1 MKFEVRHA
9 FEQSADTVFR
19 MYTDRAFFDRKYQE
33 VEALECELLEEQKSA
48 ARFLVKYRLVMKSD
62 APLPE
67 VAKKIMGDTV
77 KMTQQD
83 SWDLNKRV
91 GRLDIEIKGAPIKLH
106 ADMKLL
112 DENGKG
118 VNVQSWTI
126 TCNIP
131 LVGGRIEAAI
141 AEDIKA
147 KANRDLVASRKIILD
162 YAK

>member
-1 MKFEVRHA
+1 MKFEERHS
-9 FEQSADTVFR
+9 FEQPAATVMK
-19 MYTDRAFFDRKYQE
+19 MYSDRAFFDRKYRE
-33 VEALECELLEEQKSA
+33 VGALECELLDEQSA
-48 ARFLVKYRLVMKSD
+48 AGRFSVRYRLAMKSD

-67 VAKKIMGDTV
+67 VARKFLGDAV
-77 KMTQQD
+77 KMIQQD
-83 SWDLNKRV
+83 AWDTAKRI
-91 GRLDIEIKGAPIKLH
+91 GRIDIEIKGAPIKLF
-106 ADMKLL
+106 ADMRLV

-147 KANRDLVASRKIILD
+147 KSKRDLAASRRIILD
-162 YAK
+162 Y